1 MHKLLC
7 IILLMFS
14 YGYTIGQS
22 SNYGLLMDKAEIR
35 EQLSQAENDST
46 RAYLYN
52 ELAWAFHYNNI
63 DSTQYYAEIALE
75 IAKSIQYQSAV
86 SRALNLL
93 AIVDFFHNE
102 NELGRK
108 RNLEALAIAESIND
122 TFMICATLND
132 LAIDDELNGLPHEA
146 LKKYKKSLAY
156 DSTVPFVAFTY
167 LNISSLHLKLSNDS
181 ISRIYLE
188 KAITNTSR
196 VPHPFMQS
204 ITKLSLGHLYYERD
218 MLDTALIYYTE
229 AKEIAELNHDYY
241 NLTYSLYNIAY
252 LKQASKQFEIANE
265 YYNQALDISEQH
277 GFVLSHSYILTDYLS
292 LLNERERYDEVVK
305 IISQRLPG
313 SFDGSPEEKLGRYEV
328 LATAYEG
335 KGEYLEAL
343 RYKDSI
349 FVYHDSL
356 LALDKQKVVTEIEA
370 KYHFSEQEAKNK
382 LLLAQQ
388 KEKELEI
395 SNKNLLISSLI
406 VGILLFMILIGL
418 ISRLYWLKRQHN
430 KELKKSVLEKTRELQ
445 LANEKLLDSN
455 QELERF
461 THIASHDLKEPLRNI
476 VSFAGLIERRFKHDL
491 ENNQVNEYF
500 EHIKRS
506 ARQLYRLV
514 EDVLEFSKI
523 KTAND
528 IPTKDTS
535 LANIVKEIE
544 YSLSGTLQ
552 ERNAQILSSEL
563 PIIKTNEPQ
572 LFLILKNLIEN
583 GIKYNQSTAPII
595 DIRYD
600 KSKEFHHI
608 KVADNGIGIDHT
620 HREQIFEMF
629 HRLHDRT
636 EYEGTGLGLAIVK
649 KILTKMG
656 GKIEVESKPTEG
668 STFTVS
674 LPIIE

>member
-1 MHKLLC
+1 MIFLV
-7 IILLMFS
+7 FS
-14 YGYTIGQS
+14 CGYMIGQS

-35 EQLSQAENDST
+35 KQLSQAENDSI
-46 RAYLYN
+46 RAFLYN
-52 ELAWAFHYNNI
+52 EMAWAFHYNNI
-63 DSTQYYAEIALE
+63 DSAQYWADKALQT
-75 IAKSIQYQSAV
+75 AKSAQYQSAV

-93 AIVDFFHNE
+93 AIIDFFHNE
-102 NELGRK
+102 NEQGRK
-108 RNLEALAIAESIND
+108 KNLEALAIAESIND

-132 LAIDDELNGLPHEA
+132 LAIADEINGLPHEA
-146 LKKYKKSLAY
+146 LKKYKRSLAY

-181 ISRIYLE
+181 ISSLYLK
-188 KAITNTSR
+188 KAIANTSR

-204 ITKLSLGHLYYERD
+204 ITHLSLGHLYYEREMMD
-218 MLDTALIYYTE
+218 SALIYYTE
-229 AKEIAELNHDYY
+229 AKEIAEANDDYY

-252 LKQASKQFEIANE
+252 LKQISKQFEIATE
-265 YYNQALDISEQH
+265 FYNQALDLSEQH
-277 GFVLSHSYILTDYLS
+277 GFALSYSYILTDYLS
-292 LLNERERYDEVVK
+292 LLNEREKYDEVIK
-305 IISQRLPG
+305 IVTHGLLDSYNK
-313 SFDGSPEEKLGRYEV
+313 SPEEKLGRFEV

-335 KGEYLEAL
+335 KGEYPEAL

-370 KYHFSEQEAKNK
+370 KYHFNEQEAKNK
-382 LLLAQQ
+382 LLIAQQ

-395 SNKNLLISSLI
+395 SHKNLLISSLI
-406 VGILLFMILIGL
+406 VGILLFTILIGL

-430 KELKKSVLEKTRELQ
+430 KELKKSVLEKTQELQ
-445 LANEKLLDSN
+445 IMNDKLLDSN

-476 VSFAGLIERRFKHDL
+476 VSFSGLIERKFKRDL
-491 ENNQVNEYF
+491 ENRQITEYF

-523 KTAND
+523 KKVND

-535 LANIVKEIE
+535 LAGIVGEIE
-544 YSLSGTLQ
+544 HSLSGTIQ
-552 ERNAQILSSEL
+552 EKNAQILCTEL
-563 PIIKTNEPQ
+563 PVIKTSEPQ

-583 GIKYNQSTAPII
+583 GIKYNQSSIPII
-595 DIRYD
+595 DIRYEE
-600 KSKEFHHI
+600 SKPFHLI
-608 KVADNGIGIDHT
+608 KVTDNGIGIDHT
-620 HREQIFEMF
+620 HKEQIFEMF

-649 KILTKMG
+649 KILMKMG
-656 GKIEVESKPTEG
+656 GEIEVESKPTEG

>member
-1 MHKLLC
+1 MV
-7 IILLMFS
+7 FS
-14 YGYTIGQS
+14 GGYVIGQS
-22 SNYGLLMDKAEIR
+22 SNYGILMDKVEIR
-35 EQLSQAENDST
+35 KQLSQTNSDST

-52 ELAWAFHYNNI
+52 EMAWAFHYNNI
-63 DSTQYYAEIALE
+63 DSTQYWAHRALQT
-75 IAKSIQYQSAV
+75 AKSAQFQSAV

-102 NELGRK
+102 NEQGHIK
-108 RNLEALAIAESIND
+108 NLEALAIAESIND

-132 LAIDDELNGLPHEA
+132 LAIDDEINGLPHEA
-146 LKKYKKSLAY
+146 LKKYKRSLAH
-156 DSTVPFVAFTY
+156 DSTVPFAALTY

-181 ISRIYLE
+181 ISSLYLK
-188 KAITNTSR
+188 KAIASASKI
-196 VPHPFMQS
+196 PHPFMQS
-204 ITKLSLGHLYYERD
+204 ITNLSLGHLYYERE
-218 MLDTALIYYTE
+218 MLDSALIFYTE
-229 AKEIAELNHDYY
+229 AKEIAEANNDYY

-252 LKQASKQFEIANE
+252 LKQVNKQFEIATE

-277 GFVLSHSYILTDYLS
+277 GFALSYSYILTDYLS
-292 LLNERERYDEVVK
+292 LLNEKEKYDEVIK
-305 IISQRLPG
+305 IVSHG
-313 SFDGSPEEKLGRYEV
+313 SLDTFDKSPEEKLGRFEV
-328 LATAYEG
+328 LAIAYEG

-370 KYHFSEQEAKNK
+370 KYHFNEQEAKNK

-406 VGILLFMILIGL
+406 VGILLFTILIGL

-430 KELKKSVLEKTRELQ
+430 KELKKSVLEKTQELQ

-476 VSFAGLIERRFKHDL
+476 ISFAGLIERKFKQDL
-491 ENNQVNEYF
+491 ESNQITEYF

-506 ARQLYRLV
+506 ARQLYRLI
-514 EDVLEFSKI
+514 EDVLEFSKM
-523 KTAND
+523 KKVND
-528 IPTKDTS
+528 IPTKETS
-535 LANIVKEIE
+535 LAGIVAEIE
-544 YSLSGTLQ
+544 HSLSGTIQ
-552 ERNAQILSSEL
+552 EKNAQILSTGL
-563 PIIKTNEPQ
+563 PVIKSNEPQ

-583 GIKYNQSTAPII
+583 GIKYNQSHIPII

-600 KSKEFHHI
+600 KSEQFHLI
-608 KVADNGIGIDHT
+608 KVTDNGIGIDHT
-620 HREQIFEMF
+620 HRDQIFEMF

-674 LPIIE
+674 LPIID